1 MHKVAQSSTP
11 SKSLV
16 VNLQRQLRQVMP
28 FAEMDPGHVNYFIEC
43 SVEHY
48 FEPDEVILQPNSGPA
63 LTLFFVRQGSVVG
76 RRGIADEFAEARRI
90 DTGEFFPVSA
100 VMAGRTVTSV
110 YSAFG
115 DCFCMAIS
123 RADALRLS
131 EVSPPFAAFVSQR
144 ILKFLEMSRKLVQ
157 RTYASEVF
165 TALSLE
171 TPLGALPRKQ
181 AVSIQSGQPLRDA
194 LLKMHQTRV
203 GSVLVLDEQGRLKGI
218 LTRDD
223 VVSRVAL
230 AGLDLESRID
240 DVMSHQVKHLQA
252 HDTAQEAALMMSRYG
267 IRHVPVLEGDQ
278 VVNVVSERDLFSA
291 QRLSLK
297 SVSASIRSAP
307 DLLSLQ
313 VAAGEVRQ
321 FAQTLLG
328 QGVQSR
334 QLTALISHL
343 NDLICE
349 RLVLLFSDKHRLN
362 LTDFAWIALGSEGR
376 GEQTISTDQDNALV
390 FRDGLRP
397 ETRESLLTFAQDVNA
412 GLDACGFPLCKGHI
426 MASNPELCLA
436 ESEWMAK
443 FANWIEHGSPENLL
457 RSSIFFDF
465 RVLAGNASLT
475 DAMRELVR
483 TRSMATPRFI
493 KQLADNS
500 SRSQVPLNWHGGV
513 ETVKVDGREC
523 LDLKMGATALVV
535 DVARIFALSK
545 GIVAT
550 NTRVRLEQVGQALG
564 LAAREYESWVTA
576 FDFMQT
582 LRLNIQI
589 QRTAVAG
596 NPNLIELA
604 SLNDIDRSILKE
616 SLKTIRQ
623 LQQRLELDYAR

>member
-1 MHKVAQSSTP
+1 MTESPQTSTP

-16 VNLQRQLRQVMP
+16 VNLHRQLVQVMP
-28 FAEMDPGHVNYFIEC
+28 FAEMDPAHVDLFIE
-43 SVEHY
+43 SAAEHY
-48 FEPDEVILQPNSGPA
+48 FEPDEVILQPSSGPA
-63 LTLFFVRQGSVVG
+63 QTLYFVRQGSVVG
-76 RRGIADEFAEARRI
+76 RRGIAEEFAEARRI

-100 VMAGRTVTSV
+100 VVAGRAVTSV
-110 YSAFG
+110 YSALG
-115 DCFCMAIS
+115 DCFCLAIG
-123 RADALRLS
+123 RATVLKLA

-144 ILKFLEMSRKLVQ
+144 LMRFLEMSRKLVQ

-181 AVSIQSGQPLRDA
+181 AVCVRTGQPLRDA
-194 LLKMHQTRV
+194 LIKMHETRV
-203 GSVLVLDEQGRLKGI
+203 GSVLVLDSAGRLAGI

-223 VVSRVAL
+223 VVSRIAL
-230 AGLDLESRID
+230 AGLDLGSLIQ
-240 DVMSHQVKHLQA
+240 DVMSPNVKFLEA
-252 HDTAQEAALMMSRYG
+252 HDTAQDAALMMSRYG

-297 SVSASIRSAP
+297 SVSTAIRSAP
-307 DLLSLQ
+307 DVLSLQ
-313 VAAGEVRQ
+313 VSSGEVRQ

-334 QLTALISHL
+334 QMTALISHL

-349 RLVLLFSDKHRLN
+349 RLVQLFSDKHGLD
-362 LTDFAWIALGSEGR
+362 LADFAWIALGSEGR

-390 FRDGLRP
+390 YRDGLGA
-397 ETRESLLTFAQDVNA
+397 EAREHFLAFARDVNEA
-412 GLDACGFPLCKGHI
+412 LDACGFPFCKGQI
-426 MASNPELCLA
+426 MASNPALCL
-436 ESEWMAK
+436 SEEEWLGK
-443 FANWIEHGSPENLL
+443 FANWIEHGSPEALL

-475 DAMRELVR
+475 EAMRDLVR

-500 SRSQVPLNWHGGV
+500 ARNQVPLNWHGGV
-513 ETVKVDGREC
+513 EATKVDGREC
-523 LDLKMGATALVV
+523 LDLKMGATAIVV

-545 GIVAT
+545 GIDAT

-576 FDFMQT
+576 FEFMQT

-589 QRTAVAG
+589 QKTAVAD